1 METIKIL
8 ELDLRGTGITPTVRA
23 VQYDTG
29 RAVRAMLAGT
39 QGTIGKA
46 RVYCQKPSGKE
57 TYTEGTVL
65 NDACVL
71 FGLTDQMVA
80 ETGVTKAQLH
90 LMDGSR
96 VVTSFDFNIEVTK
109 NRVALSSI
117 TSQDDYQ
124 ALKDILAR
132 LETYDPIPITE
143 LEIDNLDES
152 GGENPYAI
160 NVAKAYGSVDEMEGS
175 FASDGL
181 PDGSHVI
188 INAGSTEL
196 PDNGKVYKKRSTGY
210 EFVVDLSG
218 PAGKDG
224 TGVNILGSYDAEED
238 LKQEHPTGTKGDA
251 YLIGGDLY
259 VWDGTQW
266 KNVGRIQGPAGP
278 QGAAATITVGTVTTK
293 AAGSEATVTNSGT
306 ESAAVLDFGIPQ
318 GPQGETGDIEGIQ
331 DIEDSDIDALGGGA
345 S

>member
-46 RVYCQKPSGKE
+46 RVYCQKPSGME

-96 VVTSFDFNIEVTK
+96 VVTSFDFNIEVVK

-124 ALKDILAR
+124 ALKDILGR

-160 NVAKAYGSVDEMEGS
+160 NVAKVYGSVDEMEGS

-218 PAGKDG
+218 P
-224 TGVNILGSYDAEED
+224 
-238 LKQEHPTGTKGDA
+238 
-251 YLIGGDLY
+251 
-259 VWDGTQW
+259 
-266 KNVGRIQGPAGP
+266 

-318 GPQGETGDIEGIQ
+318 GPQGETGNVEGIQ
-331 DIEDSDIDALGGGA
+331 DIENSDIDALGGGA